1 MGDGLRG
8 YGRSLEGCIMGRRD
22 DSPYVG
28 EAIYSKTLWYPFLSS
43 PPKVDLWGKIK
54 TGTIT

>member
-1 MGDGLRG
+1 
-8 YGRSLEGCIMGRRD
+8 MGRRD

-43 PPKVDLWGKIK
+43 PPKVDLWSKIK
-54 TGTIT
+54 IGTIT